1 MPSQIPWIFFSK
13 KKSQQ
18 MEAYG
23 RLWSFPQVKT
33 YNKKVGF
40 TSAEL
45 PRDQSA
51 APCRSQRN
59 PSFLAVQNF
68 LGELALDIDTRHH
81 APQSS
86 FQDTTLSSCYDR
98 HSPVPPEPSAPTS
111 EPPPSALCCARHSG
125 KLPSFLSPAQS
136 SRALHDGTAQR
147 PSRARRLR
155 RTPPSPRRPRANR
168 QKRPLRRLS
177 RSNWRPRTQ
186 NFETGRFVPL
196 PSPARSL
203 SLPST
208 TYLNRSPFSRTISTY

>member
-1 MPSQIPWIFFSK
+1 
-13 KKSQQ
+13 

-23 RLWSFPQVKT
+23 RLWSSQVKA
-33 YNKKVGF
+33 YSKKKWV
-40 TSAEL
+40 SRPPSS
-45 PRDQSA
+45 PRNQSA

-59 PSFLAVQNF
+59 PSFLVVQNF
-68 LGELALDIDTRHH
+68 LGELALDIDTRHL
-81 APQSS
+81 APPVQLPI
-86 FQDTTLSSCYDR
+86 TTLSSCYDR